1 MKVINE
7 KGKLFGIINIVDL
20 LALLLVLFVAG
31 VVAWKLFGDSI
42 AETASKNREEA
53 ERAEMLANRVKV
65 TYTVRCANQRESAF
79 EELEKFGYP
88 QQLAINE
95 GVIDGA
101 FVTAAYSEPS
111 TGIFGDNEGVS
122 VESTYG
128 SRVDIVVT
136 VEALVPPDAF
146 ITVGSQ
152 EVRVGKTHTVKTQFW
167 EVVGIV
173 ETMDCDSA
181 PFVEAGL
188 EEPVYPGD
196 LDDKK

>member
-20 LALLLVLFVAG
+20 LALLLVLFVIA

-42 AETASKNREEA
+42 AETAEKNREAA
-53 ERAEMLANRVKV
+53 ELEQALANRIKV
-65 TYTVRCANQRESAF
+65 TYTVRCSNQRESAF

-88 QQLAINE
+88 QQLAVND
-95 GVIDGA
+95 GVVDGA
-101 FVTAAYSEPS
+101 FITDAYSEPS
-111 TGIFGDNEGVS
+111 TTVFGDSDGVS
-122 VESTYG
+122 VESAYG
-128 SRVDIVVT
+128 SRVDIVAT

-152 EVRVGKTHTVKTQFW
+152 ELRVGKTHTLKTQFW
-167 EVVGIV
+167 EVVGVI
-173 ETMDCDSA
+173 ETIDCDTA

-188 EEPVYPGD
+188 EEPVYTSP
-196 LDDKK
+196 LNK

>member
-20 LALLLVLFVAG
+20 LALLLVLFVAA

-42 AETASKNREEA
+42 AETAEKNREAA
-53 ERAEMLANRVKV
+53 EREQALANRVKV
-65 TYTVRCANQRESAF
+65 TYTVRCTNQRESAF

-88 QQLAINE
+88 QQLAVNE

-101 FVTAAYSEPS
+101 FVTAAYSEPA
-111 TGIFGDNEGVS
+111 TGIFADSEGVG

-128 SRVDIVVT
+128 SRIDIVAT
-136 VEALVPPDAF
+136 IEALVPPDAF

-152 EVRVGKTHTVKTQFW
+152 EVRVGKTYTVKTQFW
-167 EVVGIV
+167 EVTGIV
-173 ETMDCDSA
+173 ETMDCDPA

-188 EEPVYPGD
+188 EEPIYPGD
-196 LDDKK
+196 LDK

>member
-20 LALLLVLFVAG
+20 LALLLVLFVIA

-42 AETASKNREEA
+42 AETAEKNREAA
-53 ERAEMLANRVKV
+53 ELEQSLANRIKV
-65 TYTVRCANQRESAF
+65 TYTVRCTNQRESAF
-79 EELEKFGYP
+79 EELEKFGFP

-101 FVTAAYSEPS
+101 FITDAYSEPS
-111 TGIFGDNEGVS
+111 TTVFGDSDGVS
-122 VESTYG
+122 VESAYG
-128 SRVDIVVT
+128 SRVDIVAT

-152 EVRVGKTHTVKTQFW
+152 ELRVGKTHTLKTQFW
-167 EVVGIV
+167 EVVGVI
-173 ETMDCDSA
+173 ETIDCDTA

-188 EEPVYPGD
+188 EEPVYTSP
-196 LDDKK
+196 LNK